1 MDKFPRTLVG
11 GASLPRMI
19 IGTNWILGFSHQS
32 AAKTNFIKSYQ
43 TRERVA
49 ELLSVFLEAGVDAIM
64 SPISNLLREAIR
76 DAEDRA
82 GRKMTWILTPSFN
95 VTPGGPADEEPER
108 VLDRCRE
115 LGGTFCLPHQCVT
128 DALTDRR
135 ARVIRDLDRY
145 TKMIRDR
152 GMIPGLSTHMPEVV
166 RYADAMNA
174 DVATYIQIYN
184 AIGFLMQVEVEW
196 VMRIIAEAKKPVMT
210 IKPFA
215 SGRLTVPVGLA
226 FVWSAIREQDM
237 VTVGTTTP
245 DEAKEVIAVSLDL
258 LSRRTPTIPLQKS
271 RSKQSLE
278 PTKVRAQRFAPRR
291 TRRTRR

>member
-11 GASLPRMI
+11 GVSLPRMI

-64 SPISNLLREAIR
+64 SPISDLLREAIR
-76 DAEDRA
+76 DAEDRT
-82 GRKMTWILTPSFN
+82 GRKMIWILTPSFN
-95 VTPGGPADEEPER
+95 IAPGGPADEEPER
-108 VLDRCRE
+108 VLDQCRE
-115 LGGTFCLPHQCVT
+115 FGGTFCLPHQCVT

-184 AIGFLMQVEVEW
+184 AAGFLMQVEIEW

-226 FVWSAIREQDM
+226 FVWSTIREQDM

-258 LSRRTPTIPLQKS
+258 LSRRAPTIPLQKS

-291 TRRTRR
+291 T

>member
-11 GASLPRMI
+11 GVSLPRMI

-32 AAKTNFIKSYQ
+32 AAKDHFIKSFQ
-43 TRERVA
+43 TRERIA
-49 ELLSVFLEAGVDAIM
+49 ELLAVFLEAGVDAIM
-64 SPISNLLREAIR
+64 SPTSTMLRDAIR

-82 GRKMTWILTPSFN
+82 GRKMVSILTPSFN
-95 VTPGGPADEEPER
+95 LTPGGPPELEPER
-108 VLDRCRE
+108 VFDLCRE
-115 LGGTFCLPHQCVT
+115 LGGAFCMPHQCVT

-135 ARVIRDLDRY
+135 ARVIRDLGQY

-166 RYADAMNA
+166 PYADAMNA

-184 AIGFLMQVEVEW
+184 ALGFLMQVEVDW

-215 SGRLTVPVGLA
+215 AGRLLVPVGLA
-226 FVWSAIREQDM
+226 SSGAPSA
-237 VTVGTTTP
+237 
-245 DEAKEVIAVSLDL
+245 
-258 LSRRTPTIPLQKS
+258 SRTW
-271 RSKQSLE
+271 
-278 PTKVRAQRFAPRR
+278 
-291 TRRTRR
+291 

>member
-11 GASLPRMI
+11 GVSLPRMI
-19 IGTNWILGFSHQS
+19 VGTNWILGWSHQS
-32 AAKTNFIKSYQ
+32 AAKDNFIKSFQ

-49 ELLSVFLEAGVDAIM
+49 PLLAVFLDAGVDAIM
-64 SPISNLLREAIR
+64 SPISPMLRDAIR

-82 GRKMTWILTPSFN
+82 GRKMIRILTPDFN
-95 VTPGGPADEEPER
+95 LTPGGPPEQEPER
-108 VLDRCRE
+108 VFDRCRE
-115 LGGTFCLPHQCVT
+115 LGGAFCMPHQCVT

-152 GMIPGLSTHMPEVV
+152 GMIPGLSTHMPEVIP
-166 RYADAMNA
+166 YADAMNA
-174 DVATYIQIYN
+174 DVATYTQIYN
-184 AIGFLMQVEVEW
+184 AAGFLMQVEVDW

-215 SGRLTVPVGLA
+215 AGRLIVPVGLA
-226 FVWSAIREQDM
+226 FVWNTIREQDM
-237 VTVGTTTP
+237 VVVGTTTP

-258 LSRRTPTIPLQKS
+258 LNRRLPSNELQKT

-278 PTKVRAQRFAPRR
+278 PARGRA
-291 TRRTRR
+291 